1 MGVFCYAALADQY
14 LDSDL
19 HVRRHKGLGCG
30 TLAVGLALPPPG
42 KEGSVWAPVHTP
54 TSVGLCLLGRGGKW
68 ETEDTMSISGDCMNP
83 ELSLGV
89 PLLKQG
95 ICTMNDRFSLLC
107 LTSVSPG

>member
-1 MGVFCYAALADQY
+1 MGTCAHTHFGGTVF
-14 LDSDL
+14 
-19 HVRRHKGLGCG
+19 VG
-30 TLAVGLALPPPG
+30 T
-42 KEGSVWAPVHTP
+42 
-54 TSVGLCLLGRGGKW
+54 GRKW

-95 ICTMNDRFSLLC
+95 IYTMNDRFSLLR